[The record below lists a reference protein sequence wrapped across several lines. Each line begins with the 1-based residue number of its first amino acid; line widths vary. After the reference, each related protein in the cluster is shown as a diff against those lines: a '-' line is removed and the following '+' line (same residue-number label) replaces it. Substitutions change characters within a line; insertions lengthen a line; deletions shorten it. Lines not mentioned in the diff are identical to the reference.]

1 MIYLAS
7 PYSAPTEA
15 LEKLRFQQTRDFVAK
30 QIKLGYVIFSPIVY
44 CHQFKI
50 DFGFAGDAD
59 YWAEF
64 NLAIL
69 HRAKQMW
76 VLQLTGWEQSR
87 GVQTELAWAKALDI
101 PVIHRRPE

>member
-7 PYSAPTEA
+7 PYSASSET

-30 QIKLGYVIFSPIVY
+30 QLRLGYVLFSPIVY

-59 YWAEF
+59 FWAEF

-69 HRAKQMW
+69 HRCKQMW
-76 VLQLTGWEQSR
+76 VLQLTGWQQSV
-87 GVQTELAWAKALDI
+87 GVQNELAWAKALDI
-101 PVIHRRPE
+101 PVIYRSPE